1 MDLKTNLAKV
11 WDCLGVSTMVF
22 IMISISSM
30 SIASIFSGLFGS
42 GWGYCLGAVV
52 LAYLNYGIKFTA
64 LNMVFGI

>member
-30 SIASIFSGLFGS
+30 SIASIFSV
-42 GWGYCLGAVV
+42 YLGQGGVIVWV
-52 LAYLNYGIKFTA
+52 LWFWLNYGIKFTD